1 MTAPARRTLFQDLTQ
16 VLKSG
21 LFKTGLGAGAVR
33 IAGLALMLAV
43 SVVLA
48 RVLGAN
54 GLGQYA
60 LAISVINLLGLPAL
74 MGLPSLVTRET
85 ARALAVQDWPMM
97 RGLWFWATG
106 RILALSC
113 VVIALCLLVLLL
125 LPALI
130 EDNARQVLLWG
141 LPLVPLLALSA
152 ARSAALSGLGRVVWA
167 QMPDNLFRPFVMI
180 VLLSGAFILGGSDIS
195 AQLAMRLQVGA
206 AAAAFAIGLVLFLKA
221 RPTEVTENTTRTQQT
236 RDWNAAIWSIALI
249 ASAQSLMANADLL
262 MLGWWRSA
270 PEVGYYKVASTGAS
284 LCAIGMGIV
293 ASVINPRFAALHKT
307 AETGKLARI
316 ASWGAAAGFAMASL

>member
-1 MTAPARRTLFQDLTQ
+1 
-16 VLKSG
+16 
-21 LFKTGLGAGAVR
+21 
-33 IAGLALMLAV
+33 
-43 SVVLA
+43 
-48 RVLGAN
+48 
-54 GLGQYA
+54 
-60 LAISVINLLGLPAL
+60 
-74 MGLPSLVTRET
+74 
-85 ARALAVQDWPMM
+85 
-97 RGLWFWATG
+97 WATG

-270 PEVGYYKVASTGAS
+270 PEVGYYK
-284 LCAIGMGIV
+284 
-293 ASVINPRFAALHKT
+293 
-307 AETGKLARI
+307 
-316 ASWGAAAGFAMASL
+316 